1 MLWCFI
7 FSELLLAEVTATSHI
22 LRRAQQVVVEPNGEA
37 APVTLHRVQSCDD
50 RPAKC
55 HYRKDSE
62 EKRIAVYTYVTGA
75 YEEVRDFNVPCVPPG
90 VDAFFLID
98 EVTRKQAKPEHLALW
113 RRHGWWVM
121 TMLPLIQGTAEVP
134 LARLAAK
141 SLKFT
146 PPSWMLN
153 GTWDWLVEFDGD
165 ISIDMAGLRPML
177 DEHQDKPLL
186 LLKWYWR
193 NCAPWDCFL
202 QECEDMLTK
211 RKEYVSTSYEN
222 VIKWRDELTKYH
234 NDPLHPFEPADYYE
248 LGIMFRN
255 VAHDKSAQITSAFK
269 QVLEH
274 CRSIQRDQ
282 FLLPFY
288 LWNSSLDREVEALS
302 ISKLYEQLKYCVV
315 QTRRGRNLLA
325 DPATRSKADASKAD
339 DVLGVLEVL
348 EALAPIQARKHCT
361 CF

>member
-1 MLWCFI
+1 MLWCLI
-7 FSELLLAEVTATSHI
+7 FLKLLLTVTATSHI
-22 LRRAQQVVVEPNGEA
+22 LRRAQQVVVEPNGQAAMSANSSEA
-37 APVTLHRVQSCDD
+37 AVTLHRVQSCDD
-50 RPAKC
+50 RPAEC
-55 HYRKDSE
+55 HYRKDNE

-98 EVTRKQAKPEHLALW
+98 EATRKQAKAENLELY
-113 RRHGWWVM
+113 RKHGWWVM

-141 SLKFT
+141 SLKFA
-146 PPSWMLN
+146 PPSWLLN
-153 GTWDWLVEFDGD
+153 GTWDWVVEFDGD

-193 NCAPWDCFL
+193 DCAPWDCFL
-202 QECEDMLTK
+202 LECEDMLTK
-211 RKEYVSTSYEN
+211 RKEYVQTSYEN

-255 VAHDKSAQITSAFK
+255 VAHEKSPQISSAFK

-274 CRSIQRDQ
+274 CRTIQRDQ

-288 LWNSSLDREVEALS
+288 LWNSSLDKEVEALS
-302 ISKLYEQLKYCVV
+302 ISKLNEQLKYCVV

-325 DPATRSKADASKAD
+325 APATSRSKADAWKVD
-339 DVLGVLEVL
+339 EELGVL
-348 EALAPIQARKHCT
+348 EALAPIQA
-361 CF
+361 

>member
-37 APVTLHRVQSCDD
+37 AHANSSAPVTLHRVQGCDD

-339 DVLGVLEVL
+339 DVLEVL
-348 EALAPIQARKHCT
+348 EALAPIQA
-361 CF
+361 

>member
-1 MLWCFI
+1 M
-7 FSELLLAEVTATSHI
+7 
-22 LRRAQQVVVEPNGEA
+22 
-37 APVTLHRVQSCDD
+37 D
-50 RPAKC
+50 
-55 HYRKDSE
+55 
-62 EKRIAVYTYVTGA
+62 VY
-75 YEEVRDFNVPCVPPG
+75 VR
-90 VDAFFLID
+90 
-98 EVTRKQAKPEHLALW
+98 
-113 RRHGWWVM
+113 WVM

-141 SLKFT
+141 SLKFA
-146 PPSWMLN
+146 PPSWLLN
-153 GTWDWLVEFDGD
+153 GTWDWVVEFDGD

-193 NCAPWDCFL
+193 DCAPWDCFL
-202 QECEDMLTK
+202 LECEDMLTK
-211 RKEYVSTSYEN
+211 RKEYVQTSYEN

-255 VAHDKSAQITSAFK
+255 VAHEKSPQISSAFK

-274 CRSIQRDQ
+274 CRTIQRDQ

-288 LWNSSLDREVEALS
+288 LWNSSLDKEVEALS
-302 ISKLYEQLKYCVV
+302 ISKLNEQLKYCVV

-325 DPATRSKADASKAD
+325 APATSRSKVFEWPPERRVYGGSHKGAILLRRFEKLRFIFRGRRSTLDVSIFIFRGRRSTFYVSCSVFFANPIVRAASSGENVQIVWQEWHFLTR
-339 DVLGVLEVL
+339 DVETRNVVVYGGSWKSDHVVDCRNVGVYGGSCKSDVVWDEN
-348 EALAPIQARKHCT
+348 
-361 CF
+361 